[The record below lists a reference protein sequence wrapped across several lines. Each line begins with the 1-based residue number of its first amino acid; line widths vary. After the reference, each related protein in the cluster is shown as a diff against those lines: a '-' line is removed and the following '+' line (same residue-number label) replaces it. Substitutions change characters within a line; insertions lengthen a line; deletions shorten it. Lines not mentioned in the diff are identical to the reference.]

1 MVGLI
6 ISHGMAAL
14 IMLVVASPA
23 PELLLFSAS
32 SIPSAISDSHPDS
45 SIHVN
50 GQIERERENIKY
62 LLKLIELIEWFGI
75 SAYRYETK
83 LN

>member
-45 SIHVN
+45 SVHLN
-50 GQIERERENIKY
+50 GQIEREKKNAEY
-62 LLKLIELIEWFGI
+62 LLNELIERIGI